1 MATVKEGFTF
11 KYQANKNS
19 GIEETTFSPGDE
31 VEVVQEWSNDL
42 CLVRDADGVVY
53 NVPKKNLDM

>member
-1 MATVKEGFTF
+1 MATVKEGFTY

-31 VEVVQEWSNDL
+31 VEVVQEWNNDM
-42 CLVRDADGVVY
+42 CLIRDADGVVY
-53 NVPKKNLDM
+53 NVPTNNLDM